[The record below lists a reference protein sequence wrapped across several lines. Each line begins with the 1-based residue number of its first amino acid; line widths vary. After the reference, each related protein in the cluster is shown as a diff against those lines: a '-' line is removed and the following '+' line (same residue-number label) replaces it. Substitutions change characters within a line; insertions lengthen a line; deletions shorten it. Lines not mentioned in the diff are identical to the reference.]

1 MIEMPL
7 GVPDFATAGVT
18 FRCYAAP
25 DGVNELG
32 LPATRLIWRGV
43 GVPVVVGRNVG
54 MRACWAKANGR
65 VVGQN
70 FPSLKSAMRAA
81 VMAAAST
88 ASAA

>member
-1 MIEMPL
+1 MIEHPI
-7 GVPDFATAGVT
+7 GVPDFEAAGVT

-32 LPATRLIWRGV
+32 IPATRLIWRGV

-54 MRACWAKANGR
+54 QA
-65 VVGQN
+65 

-81 VMAAAST
+81 ATAAAAT
-88 ASAA
+88 ARAA